1 MNETV
6 SIPVSPGPAPIVTR
20 ERAAVALLFFLNGM
34 VMGAWAPKI
43 PFFSE
48 ALGLTESMLGVML
61 FVFGVGSLVM
71 MPIAGLQIARFGS
84 NRVVQISTLL
94 YIPTIVLLTLVDNV
108 WTGAIAIFLFGGLT
122 GAMDVAMNANAVEV
136 ERQMRRSIMSSCHAF
151 WSLGGL
157 FGAATGGALI
167 ASLGVMGHVL
177 LLAAICIVLFLVARP
192 MILADAPHPSEE
204 PTRAKLP
211 LTPLPWLIGL
221 IALFCMVPEG
231 TVLDWSALYLRNEL
245 GASTEMSGFAFA
257 AFSLTM
263 ATCRF
268 AGDFVRDRF
277 GGVRT
282 LRVCGVLATL
292 GLLIAGRSDSVTLA
306 LVGFAI
312 AGIGISNMVP
322 IAFSA
327 AGNLPGLAPGVG
339 LSVVTTMGYSGIL
352 FAPSLIGF
360 VAERTTLSTVYT
372 AIPALLLVVLV
383 LSHLARYADRVT
395 EVHPGR
401 VPS

>member
-1 MNETV
+1 MNDTV
-6 SIPVSPGPAPIVTR
+6 SITATVDRPAPIVTR

-43 PFFSE
+43 PFFSQ
-48 ALGLTESMLGVML
+48 ALGLSESTLGMML

-71 MPIAGLQIARFGS
+71 MPIAGMQIARHGS
-84 NRVVQISTLL
+84 NRVVQITTLL
-94 YIPTIVLLTLVDNV
+94 YIPTIVLLTVVDSIWAGV
-108 WTGAIAIFLFGGLT
+108 IAIFLFGGLT

-157 FGAATGGALI
+157 FGAATGGTLI
-167 ASLGVMGHVL
+167 AMLGVMGHVL
-177 LLAAICIVLFLVARP
+177 LLAGVCVVLFLVARP
-192 MILADAPHPSEE
+192 MILADAPHPSDE
-204 PTRAKLP
+204 PARATLP
-211 LTPLPWLIGL
+211 MTPLPWLIGL

-245 GASTEMSGFAFA
+245 NAPTEISGFAFA

-263 ATCRF
+263 AACRF

-277 GGVRT
+277 GGVKT

-306 LVGFAI
+306 LIGFAI

-327 AGNLPGLAPGVG
+327 AGNIPGLAPGVG

-360 VAERTTLSTVYT
+360 VAEHTTLSTVYT
-372 AIPALLLVVLV
+372 AIPALLLVVLA
-383 LSHLARYADRVT
+383 LSHLARYADRVS
-395 EVHPGR
+395 EA
-401 VPS
+401 

>member
-1 MNETV
+1 MEEAMNDTV
-6 SIPVSPGPAPIVTR
+6 SVMAASEGPAPIVTR

-43 PFFSE
+43 PFFSQ
-48 ALGLTESMLGVML
+48 ALGLTESTLGMTL

-71 MPIAGLQIARFGS
+71 MPIAGMQIARHGS
-84 NRVVQISTLL
+84 NRVVQVTTLL
-94 YIPTIVLLTLVDNV
+94 YIPTIVLLTVVDSV
-108 WTGAIAIFLFGGLT
+108 WAGVIAIFLFGGLT

-157 FGAATGGALI
+157 FGAATGGTLI
-167 ASLGVMGHVL
+167 ATLGVMGHVL
-177 LLAAICIVLFLVARP
+177 LLAGVCVILFLVARP
-192 MILADAPHPSEE
+192 MILADAPHPSDE
-204 PTRAKLP
+204 PVRAKLP

-245 GASTEMSGFAFA
+245 NAPTEISGFAFA

-263 ATCRF
+263 AACRF

-277 GGVRT
+277 GGVKT

-306 LVGFAI
+306 LIGFAI

-327 AGNLPGLAPGVG
+327 AGNVPGLAPGVG

-360 VAERTTLSTVYT
+360 VAEHTTLSTVYT
-372 AIPALLLVVLV
+372 AIPVLLLVVLA

-395 EVHPGR
+395 EV
-401 VPS
+401 